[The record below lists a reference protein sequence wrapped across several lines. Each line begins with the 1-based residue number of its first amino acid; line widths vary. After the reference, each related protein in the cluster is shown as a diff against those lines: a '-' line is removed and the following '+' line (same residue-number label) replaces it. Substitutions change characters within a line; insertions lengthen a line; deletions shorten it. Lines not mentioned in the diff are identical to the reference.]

1 MSRSGLIFAL
11 FCLGVVSL
19 YFLASRN
26 GYSPFARGGGGAGF
40 FYAGGGGRT
49 GRAAGSV
56 SVGPHGK

>member
-26 GYSPFARGGGGAGF
+26 GYSPFARGGGEGAW
-40 FYAGGGGRT
+40 YRVASDLLPL
-49 GRAAGSV
+49 A
-56 SVGPHGK
+56 P